1 MKINDSIFAVKLY
14 EMEEQYGKLQ
24 CRIQVCEQEGKDRI
38 KSELEKAE
46 NEYKENSLLLEKKV
60 RTCRSRAV
68 EKLSRAQLEYRRK
81 TRSLLAQIPDDVHSE
96 DSSRDEDSSEAKF
109 LYAEYAMDFAT
120 LAMQQALI
128 CALEAL
134 AGGKDPEAADP
145 ENIENDKNEKKEE
158 VQCMKKRNRED
169 L

>member
-1 MKINDSIFAVKLY
+1 MNIDDSVFAVKLY

-38 KSELEKAE
+38 KRELERAE
-46 NEYKENSLLLEKKV
+46 NEYNENSLLLEKKV

-68 EKLSRAQLEYRRK
+68 EKLSRAELEYRRK
-81 TRSLLAQIPDDVHSE
+81 TRSLLAQIPEDIHSE
-96 DSSRDEDSSEAKF
+96 DSSREEDGSEAKL

-128 CALEAL
+128 CALTAL
-134 AGGKDPEAADP
+134 ADRKEPEMNDPALP
-145 ENIENDKNEKKEE
+145 ERSWPIS
-158 VQCMKKRNRED
+158 
-169 L
+169 